1 MSQEVTVLGR
11 VGPDGPGV
19 FVLYTG
25 GTIGMVV
32 GPEGGLVPLD
42 LREVA
47 AHVPVVQ
54 ELPVGL
60 TVATVAEPVDSATM
74 GVTDW
79 LRIADAIVEHAPGH
93 LGVVVLHG
101 TDTMAYTA
109 SALSFLLE
117 GIDVP
122 VVLTGSQRPITA
134 VRSDGRENLVT
145 SLELASAR
153 AHGGPVV
160 PEVTVFFDHLLLR
173 GNRTVKVSADS
184 YHGFDSPNLPP
195 LVTAGVTFSP
205 ALGLARPPQAGPV
218 RRASGL
224 CSDVAAIHLYPGL
237 DRYVLDAVVARPG
250 LRGLVLQAYGAG
262 NGPSEPWFAEAI
274 ARAVESEVTVVVTTQ
289 CRAGWVRGGLYA
301 AGAAMFD
308 AGAVAA
314 GDMTFEAALTK
325 LMVAL
330 DRHDHPDEVRR
341 LMMSD
346 LAGELTT

>member
-1 MSQEVTVLGR
+1 MSQQVTVLGR
-11 VGPDGPGV
+11 VGPEGPGV

-42 LREVA
+42 LRELA
-47 AHVPVVQ
+47 AHVPVVH

-74 GVTDW
+74 GAADW

-153 AHGGPVV
+153 VNGGPIV

-184 YHGFDSPNLPP
+184 YHGFASPNLPP

-205 ALGLARPPQAGPV
+205 ALGLARPPQVGPL

-274 ARAVESEVTVVVTTQ
+274 ARAVQSEVTVVVTTQ

-308 AGAVAA
+308 AGAVPAA
-314 GDMTFEAALTK
+314 DMTFEAALTK

-346 LAGELTT
+346 LAGELTP